1 MRRARCCSLAIRL
14 DVAIVNSIT
23 LTKGP
28 SIPLLMPQ
36 FDEPPFLSIVGFRF
50 TVAEV
55 GDVAL
60 LLLFDRFDKIC
71 FQMYDES
78 RKSTRRREET
88 LNGDSNVARIL
99 PSD

>member
-36 FDEPPFLSIVGFRF
+36 FDEPPFLSIVGFRS

-55 GDVAL
+55 G
-60 LLLFDRFDKIC
+60 
-71 FQMYDES
+71 M
-78 RKSTRRREET
+78 
-88 LNGDSNVARIL
+88 
-99 PSD
+99 